1 METNVK
7 AQVAI
12 LYDWNNRWAIEGSK
26 GPRRDKLHEEIAREQ
41 YAAFRELGVDVDIIE
56 EGQSLERYRLVAA
69 PMLYLVKKG
78 MAERLTDFV
87 KNGGCLIITFFSG
100 IVDEND
106 LCFLGGFPGRLKE
119 LAGIWY
125 GSVGITVN

>member
-1 METNVK
+1 MGHCGHENTRVFREVAQLGKQLEKAAELLETNVK

-26 GPRRDKLHEEIAREQ
+26 GPRRDKLHEEIVREQ

-87 KNGGCLIITFFSG
+87 KNGG
-100 IVDEND
+100 
-106 LCFLGGFPGRLKE
+106 
-119 LAGIWY
+119 A
-125 GSVGITVN
+125 